1 MKPGEFHTL
10 IVGGGIAGMTTT
22 LALRAY
28 GVAVDLIDLDPQWR
42 VYGAGITITRPT
54 MRAFRELGLLDDL
67 LEAGYAGNGIRVC
80 SPDGKEIFWVH
91 DPEIDG
97 PPLPGSGGVMRPRLH
112 EKLSNRVRASGAHIR
127 LGLTVDALQESGG
140 KVEVTFSDRSRAV
153 YDLVIGADGLFSKV
167 RSLILPEAAKP
178 EYTGQMVWRL
188 HAPRPSEID
197 RRHFFLGG
205 KVKVGVCPVSQ
216 THLYMFLLETTPC
229 RPITPDE
236 MLHHELRLL
245 MEGYG
250 GVIATLREGLTDQSQ
265 IVMRPLEMFV
275 LPPPWY
281 KGRTLLVGDAAHPTT
296 PQLASGAGIAV
307 EDAIV
312 LAQELDKVG
321 WNADEALPAFMERR
335 WNRCRIVVENSRE
348 IGRREQA
355 GRPPKEQTELVE
367 ATLPKLAEPI

>member
-1 MKPGEFHTL
+1 MDPREFHVL

-22 LALRAY
+22 LALRAH
-28 GVAVDLIDLDPQWR
+28 GVPVDLIDLDPQWR
-42 VYGAGITITRPT
+42 VYGAGITVTRPT

-80 SPDGKEIFWVH
+80 SPDGKEIDWVP
-91 DPEIDG
+91 DPQIEG

-112 EKLSNRVRASGAHIR
+112 EKLSSRVRASGAHIR
-127 LGLTVDALQESGG
+127 LGLTVDALDEKEG
-140 KVEVTFSDRSRAV
+140 KVTATFSDGSRST
-153 YDLVIGADGLFSKV
+153 YDLVIGADGLFSRV
-167 RSLILPEAAKP
+167 RSLVLPVDVKP

-188 HAPRPSEID
+188 YAERPPEID

-229 RPITPDE
+229 RPVLPDE
-236 MLHHELRLL
+236 MLHHALKPL

-250 GVIATLREGLTDQSQ
+250 GVIGTLRDNLTAQSQ

-281 KGRTLLVGDAAHPTT
+281 KGCTLLVGDAAHPTT

-312 LAQELDKVG
+312 IAQELEKAA
-321 WNADEALPAFMERR
+321 WKADEALPAFMKRR
-335 WNRCRIVVENSRE
+335 WDRCRVVAENSRE

-355 GRPPKEQTELVE
+355 GCPPKEQTELVE
-367 ATLPKLAEPI
+367 ATLPKLAKPI

>member
-1 MKPGEFHTL
+1 MKPADIRVL
-10 IVGGGIAGMTTT
+10 IVGGGIAGMTTA
-22 LALRAY
+22 LALRAR
-28 GVAVDLIDLDPQWR
+28 AASVDLIDLDPQWR

-67 LEAGYAGNGIRVC
+67 LEAGFAGDGIRVC
-80 SPDGKEIFWVH
+80 SPDGKEIYWVP
-91 DPEIDG
+91 DPAIDG
-97 PPLPGSGGVMRPRLH
+97 APLPGSGGVMRPRLH

-127 LGLTVDALQESGG
+127 LGLTVDALDDHDG
-140 KVEVTFSDRSRAV
+140 KVLVTFSDKSHAR

-167 RSLILPEAAKP
+167 RSLILPGAAEP

-188 HAPRPSEID
+188 YAPRPPEID

-205 KVKVGVCPVSQ
+205 EVKVGVCPVSQ
-216 THLYMFLLETTPC
+216 THLYLFLLETTPC
-229 RPITPDE
+229 RPTIPE
-236 MLHHELRLL
+236 KMLHHELKPL

-250 GVIATLREGLTDQSQ
+250 GVIGTLRDELTARSQ
-265 IVMRPLEMFV
+265 IVMRPLQMFV

-281 KGRTLLVGDAAHPTT
+281 VGRVLLIGDAAHPTT
-296 PQLASGAGIAV
+296 PQLASGAGMAV

-312 LAQELDKVG
+312 IAQELEKVA
-321 WNADEALPAFMERR
+321 WEVDEALRAFMERR
-335 WNRCRIVVENSRE
+335 WNRCRTVVENSLE

-355 GRPPKEQTELVE
+355 RRPPQEQTELVA